1 MKVIEERYL
10 KKEIKKLNRY
20 SVEHR
25 NFLDFF
31 NNVDPV
37 MDTTLQDLSFKS
49 DLNFF
54 KEIEFILSVITSIV
68 SHPHLVN
75 KGEEIIVRA
84 DQANHVSTE
93 MFNKTMRDALLW
105 KENDQTD
112 MVPEYVYY
120 YQQIDELRIYEN
132 IFICM
137 LVKMIEQE
145 INKYSE
151 FYVST
156 ILTFNNQDTLSVNKD
171 NSDIALDKM
180 NSIMRR
186 IKHIKNSYFF
196 KTINKGGTKLGHI
209 HPTNILTKDRLYNF
223 CYKFYRKMITYTD
236 NYSRLQDIRAFY
248 YIQFIKVIKEFG
260 FKPYGCDSLQMKGVR
275 KFNVPKAKFANENY
289 VLSLCQVEKYT
300 GLILEIENRNVKVKK
315 SNKSKHLLLFDSKP
329 GFSDETYEIEY
340 DKFDT
345 VEILSLW
352 NMGYVEGNVHPLYPN
367 PISENLM
374 MKEWITS
381 KIRNVIGS
389 KKIYSIYC
397 PSCKSQ
403 MLQVANNGHIRCEI
417 CSSKYTFYKNELGEN
432 IWFSRLRRGV

>member
-1 MKVIEERYL
+1 MKIIEERYL

-25 NFLDFF
+25 SFLDFF

-68 SHPHLVN
+68 SHPHLIN

-151 FYVST
+151 FY
-156 ILTFNNQDTLSVNKD
+156 D
-171 NSDIALDKM
+171 NA
-180 NSIMRR
+180 
-186 IKHIKNSYFF
+186 
-196 KTINKGGTKLGHI
+196 
-209 HPTNILTKDRLYNF
+209 
-223 CYKFYRKMITYTD
+223 
-236 NYSRLQDIRAFY
+236 
-248 YIQFIKVIKEFG
+248 
-260 FKPYGCDSLQMKGVR
+260 
-275 KFNVPKAKFANENY
+275 
-289 VLSLCQVEKYT
+289 
-300 GLILEIENRNVKVKK
+300 
-315 SNKSKHLLLFDSKP
+315 
-329 GFSDETYEIEY
+329 
-340 DKFDT
+340 
-345 VEILSLW
+345 
-352 NMGYVEGNVHPLYPN
+352 
-367 PISENLM
+367 ISAPP
-374 MKEWITS
+374 
-381 KIRNVIGS
+381 
-389 KKIYSIYC
+389 
-397 PSCKSQ
+397 PS
-403 MLQVANNGHIRCEI
+403 MD
-417 CSSKYTFYKNELGEN
+417 
-432 IWFSRLRRGV
+432 